1 MRASRLYSQ
10 YSPSSTCP
18 SFGFRFVGGVR
29 STRMQLPQE
38 MWHMLLW
45 NWFGMALLTAAL
57 VLIRLD
63 QEEAGRKV
71 QAMRRLSQFAYR
83 S

>member
-1 MRASRLYSQ
+1 
-10 YSPSSTCP
+10 
-18 SFGFRFVGGVR
+18 
-29 STRMQLPQE
+29 MQLPQE